1 MKFYTNNR
9 TQIVTNTDAS
19 SPRFHRDDLL
29 TDQQLQDPTGF
40 STSFWQARRLRGDGP
55 TFIRISS
62 RAVRYRWGDVLD
74 WLESLRRT
82 STSDQGGAK

>member
-19 SPRFHRDDLL
+19 SPRF
-29 TDQQLQDPTGF
+29 GF